1 MFLDISMNI
10 LKHTAPND
18 TSISTNNT
26 RKVGIHKKTYF
37 GSRTTYIVQNLAKIS
52 KKNMVKNP
60 KVMLYFHMKSYIY
73 PKILLDC

>member
-52 KKNMVKNP
+52 KKIWLKIP
-60 KVMLYFHMKSYIY
+60 KSCYIF
-73 PKILLDC
+73 I